1 MFERFTDR
9 ARQVVVLAADE
20 ARALGHDYIGT
31 EHFLLGLLIEKE
43 GLAARALRALG
54 MTVDE
59 VRARVVGVVGRGES
73 VTLGQIPFTAQA
85 VETFNLATANADAM
99 RHGMVGTEHLLLG
112 LVDTGDENLEE
123 IVSGLGAGTAEI
135 RARLLAMVSGS
146 A

>member
-123 IVSGLGAGTAEI
+123 IVSGLGACTAEI
-135 RARLLAMVSGS
+135 RARLLAMMSGS

>member
-135 RARLLAMVSGS
+135 RARLLAMMSGS